1 MKTFDIAIIGGGI
14 TGLGVARA
22 ATRRGFSTVL
32 FEAGRCAGQ
41 TSSNTL
47 RIMHGGFRYLQQLN
61 FRRVA
66 RSLRD
71 QSELMRELPT
81 AIRPLPCLMP
91 LTRWGLKSAPPAA
104 AAALLYRACLTLTG
118 SPLPAPRIVG
128 ADFVRARVPALA
140 ERAPHGALLWWDATM
155 VDPDQVRDHLIRTLT
170 SAAATILEHTPIAA
184 VHPLAGP
191 GGAGA
196 TGYEVE
202 SRAGER
208 WRAQRVVNTLGP
220 WVNTIE
226 PPEPPAA
233 PSSAEYAQQR
243 WCIGFNLITSS
254 QLDPEYA
261 FGVPGSAGRLFF
273 TVPRGSGSAI
283 GTWYTSGAGPAHG
296 QLLRPGLSAAE
307 VLAAAAE
314 FNAAYGAQQLTPLS
328 VIGHEAGHLP
338 QSPNHPTPT
347 PSSTDLIHYQ
357 HGYTTVI
364 AAKYT
369 TFRGVG
375 ERVLAGLKK

>member
-1 MKTFDIAIIGGGI
+1 MKTFDIAVIGGGI

-22 ATRRGFSTVL
+22 ATRRGLSTVL

-41 TSSNTL
+41 TSNNTL

-61 FRRVA
+61 LLRVA

-71 QSELMRELPT
+71 QTELLRELP
-81 AIRPLPCLMP
+81 AVIRPLPCLMP

-155 VDPDQVRDHLIRTLT
+155 VDPDRVRDHLIGTLI
-170 SAAATILEHTPIAA
+170 SAGATILEHTPIAA

-196 TGYEVE
+196 TGYHVE
-202 SRAGER
+202 SCAGER
-208 WRAQRVVNTLGP
+208 WRAQWVVNTLGP
-220 WVNTIE
+220 WVDTIE

-233 PSSAEYAQQR
+233 PSGAQSER
-243 WCIGFNLITSS
+243 GWCIGFNLLTSS

-261 FGVPGSAGRLFF
+261 FGVQGSDGRLFF

-283 GTWYTSGAGPAHG
+283 GTWYIPAAGPARG
-296 QLLRPGLSAAE
+296 QPERPELSAAE
-307 VLAAAAE
+307 VAAAAAE
-314 FNAAYGAQQLTPLS
+314 FNQAYGAQQLTPPS

-338 QSPNHPTPT
+338 QSPHHPTPT
-347 PSSTDLIHYQ
+347 PSSTDLIQHQ

-375 ERVLAGLKK
+375 ERVVAGLKK